1 MNNRDTKIYIAAI
14 GYTDPNLFEP
24 PLTDNEM
31 KQFESHRKWARETQK
46 KAAEEGR
53 QIEFEIPFDP

>member
-1 MNNRDTKIYIAAI
+1 MSDRYIKIYIAAI
-14 GYTDPNLFEP
+14 GYNDPDLFDP
-24 PLTDNEM
+24 SLTDEEM
-31 KQFESHRKWARETQK
+31 KQFKSHRKWAREAQK